1 MQKLSHKQ
9 MRRKP
14 HTGPFKKE
22 SNVYFTK
29 EHEDAVIKYCISD
42 GKTRNHLY
50 KTLLEPAFNEMIDNI
65 VFTFKFTSLPNIDV
79 LKDECKHNLITI
91 LNKFDP
97 ARGSKAFSYFS
108 VITKNFFIHNVKKQT
123 KNRYEEVH
131 IDSVF
136 EREDGNDEVLGNT
149 HSAIHVHNPFY
160 EDNNKK
166 EFLEGLR
173 HEMNCWEDEF
183 TTENEKKVYL
193 AFKHIFD
200 NIDSID
206 ILNRKA
212 IYLYI
217 KEITGLETKEMK
229 DSIRKLK
236 NNYGE
241 FKQIWQ
247 EEA

>member
-1 MQKLSHKQ
+1 

-29 EHEDAVIKYCISD
+29 EHEDAVILYCISD
-42 GKTRNHLY
+42 SKTRNNLY

-79 LKDECKHNLITI
+79 LKDDCKHNLITI

-97 ARGSKAFSYFS
+97 NRGSKAFSYFS

-149 HSAIHVHNPFY
+149 HSAIHVYNSFF
-160 EDNNKK
+160 EDNAKK

-183 TTENEKKVYL
+183 LTENEQKVYL

-241 FKQIWQ
+241 FKQIWLEQ
-247 EEA
+247 E